1 MIPELPFKKLNRLK
15 KNNKEIFGK
24 IVFLILVFSIFTSFN
39 NLIPSKKSFGVE
51 AKVNPLVMTKQEQT
65 NNKSSSLSFLGS
77 PFKNI
82 TLSHGLAIKI
92 NQGNPPK
99 IDNFNITKGYK
110 IEPILWNLDLAG
122 AVTFDNK
129 GNMYIG
135 ESGATVGGLTT
146 HPRILKLDHQAGNL
160 TILTD
165 RSLAPPIQD
174 LKFYQGK
181 LYVSNAGKISVV
193 DPIKGT
199 VQDIVA
205 GLPAGG
211 DHKTNQIAFGPK
223 DGRLYFGQGSATNS
237 GIVGID
243 NYLPDLGWLADAP
256 QIHDVPAKS
265 ITLIGKNFTTP
276 NILAPGPK
284 NISSTGYLNGNFKVK
299 VTSAFS
305 KSKSS
310 NNNINGS
317 NYLSNVTT
325 GAFKSFGNS
334 TAKSEKIKGDLFCT
348 ACILS
353 TKPDGT
359 DLKVVA
365 WGIRDPEGLAFD
377 NDGKLVVTVQGNDER
392 GSRPIANDHDRIYKI
407 DVSNT
412 TGLGKFYGWPDF
424 AFAGGKNNQTMPV
437 TNPIFHSDK
446 NNQSIGLLLANPPP
460 VEKKV
465 FADAGWGSIVTQEV
479 LSNNNSTNNITSNNN
494 NNNNK
499 FGYNGKIFFA
509 ERGSYAP
516 ITKTSSSSGPMKSVI
531 ENNNTIIGQV
541 VPGTNNT
548 IGQKIVMLD
557 SKTGKLDNFLSLKKP
572 DPTFRPIGIA
582 FSNDANDMYISSIGK
597 QEVRNTLPNGVP
609 LPIPQT
615 WVYQHTGIIW
625 KVTKNTS
632 SSLPIKVS
640 AAQVQ
645 QQKIMLSPKDFNIT
659 INSGNPPLPTNQISI
674 QNGYKVE
681 PVLWNLDLPVSV
693 AFDNK
698 ENMYIADS
706 GLNYGGLFTPPQI
719 LKIDHKTGNLSI
731 FVDRGLSRPLL
742 HIDFHNGKLY
752 ATNGG
757 KISTIDMNG
766 IITNIVSGL
775 PALGDHWVDGT
786 AFGTDK
792 RMYFGVGVATNTG
805 IVNMGRDNPWAKT
818 YPSFHDVPCKDI
830 TLTGN
835 NHVTDYYFEP
845 QEKNKSAITGAF
857 VPFNTTT
864 YKGELIKGGIKP
876 YEGVWPG
883 YGCSGAL
890 LSTKDDG
897 SDIQLVGWGFRHL
910 IGFTF
915 DNSKK
920 NLIVTMNGMD
930 ERGSRP
936 IAHDTD
942 KIYSIDITNHSNWG
956 KWYGWPD
963 YINYGES
970 VTNPAFKSAFE
981 IPRNNNTIVFLMQNH
996 PPVVIPSLIVKV
1008 GAAVGEAK
1016 LVNSSSKF
1024 GFNGKI
1030 LFAEY
1035 GTLAPQTH
1043 LSAESPFSMYIGGVM
1058 GQTIGQDIQILDPK
1072 TFGLGKF
1079 IGIDTANAAFRP
1091 FGLQF
1096 GPDGK
1101 TLFIASVAKDEARL
1115 ITPNGVQLP
1124 FTIPW
1129 SIPTTGSIWK
1139 VTKID

>member
-1 MIPELPFKKLNRLK
+1 MNKY
-15 KNNKEIFGK
+15 KNVKGINATIIFAL
-24 IVFLILVFSIFTSFN
+24 LIFSIFTSFN
-39 NLIPSKKSFGVE
+39 NISPSKRFFEAE
-51 AKVNPLVMTKQEQT
+51 AKAIPLLTNKQGQQ
-65 NNKSSSLSFLGS
+65 NNNSLSSSSHLSTS
-77 PFKNI
+77 SYKNI
-82 TLSHGLAIKI
+82 TLSPELKIKI
-92 NQGNPPK
+92 NQGNPPQ

-110 IEPILWNLDLAG
+110 IEPVLWNLDLAG

-135 ESGATVGGLTT
+135 ESGSTAGGLTT
-146 HPRILKLDHQAGNL
+146 HPRILKLDYKTGNL
-160 TILTD
+160 TVLAD
-165 RSLAPPIQD
+165 RELNPPIQD
-174 LKFYQGK
+174 IKFHKGM
-181 LYVSNAGKISVV
+181 LYVANAGKISVV
-193 DPIKGT
+193 DPIKGI

-205 GLPAGG
+205 GLPAAG

-256 QIHDVPAKS
+256 QVHDIPAKT
-265 ITLIGKNFTTP
+265 ITLTGNNFTTP

-284 NISSTGYLNGNFKVK
+284 NISSTGYLNGNFKVT
-299 VTSAFS
+299 VTSISS
-305 KSKSS
+305 KSKS
-310 NNNINGS
+310 NNNSS
-317 NYLSNVTT
+317 NIGLTNVTT

-334 TAKSEKIKGDLFCT
+334 SSKDEKIKGNLLCN

-365 WGIRDPEGLAFD
+365 WGIRDPEGLTFD
-377 NDGKLVVTVQGNDER
+377 KGGHLLVTVQGDDER

-407 DVSNT
+407 DVNNAT
-412 TGLGKFYGWPDF
+412 NLGKFYGWPDF
-424 AFAGGKNNQTMPV
+424 AFAGDKNNETMPV
-437 TNPIFHSDK
+437 TNPIFHSDR
-446 NNQSIGLLLANPPP
+446 NNKSLSLLIENLPP

-465 FADAGWGSIVTQEV
+465 FVDAGWGSIVTQEV
-479 LSNNNSTNNITSNNN
+479 LSNNTGTSNSTNNNY
-494 NNNNK
+494 NNNK
-499 FGYNGKIFFA
+499 FGYDGKIFFA

-516 ITKTSSSSGPMKSVI
+516 ITKTSPSKGHMTSVI
-531 ENNNTIIGQV
+531 GDNDTVIGQV

-557 SKTGKLDNFLSLKKP
+557 TKTGKLANFVSLKKP
-572 DPTFRPIGIA
+572 DPSFRPIGIT
-582 FSNDANDMYISSIGK
+582 FSNDGNTMYIASIGK
-597 QEVRNTLPNGVP
+597 QEVRHTLPNGAP

-615 WVYQHTGIIW
+615 WVYQHTGVIW
-625 KVTKNTS
+625 KVSKNS
-632 SSLPIKVS
+632 SSTAAAPTLSPHQKV
-640 AAQVQ
+640 
-645 QQKIMLSPKDFNIT
+645 ILSPKDFNVS
-659 INSGNPPLPTNQISI
+659 INSGSPTLPINQISTK
-674 QNGYKVE
+674 NGYKIE
-681 PVLWNLDLPVSV
+681 PVLWHLDLPVSV
-693 AFDNK
+693 AFDNNK
-698 ENMYIADS
+698 NMYIGEA
-706 GLNYGGLFTPPQI
+706 GLNYGGLFSPPQI
-719 LKIDHKTGNLSI
+719 LKLDHKTGNLSI

-742 HIDFHNGKLY
+742 HVDFHDGKLY
-752 ATNGG
+752 VTNGG

-766 IITNIVSGL
+766 IVTNIVSGL

-786 AFGTDK
+786 AFGPDK

-805 IVNMGRDNPWAKT
+805 IVNMGRDNPWAKLYST
-818 YPSFHDVPCKDI
+818 FHDIPCKNI

-845 QEKNKSAITGAF
+845 QEKNRSSVTGAF

-864 YKGELIKGGIKP
+864 YKGEIIKGGIKP
-876 YEGVWPG
+876 YKGVWPG
-883 YGCSGAL
+883 YGCSGSL

-897 SDIQLVGWGFRHL
+897 SDLQLVGWGFRHL
-910 IGFTF
+910 TGFAF
-915 DNSKK
+915 DDDKK
-920 NLIVTMNGMD
+920 NLIVTMNEMD

-936 IAHDTD
+936 IAHSADA
-942 KIYSIDITNHSNWG
+942 IYSIDIANHSNWS

-963 YINYGES
+963 YTNYGQP
-970 VTNPAFKSAFE
+970 VTDPEFHSAFNV
-981 IPRNNNTIVFLMQNH
+981 PKNNNTIVFLMQNH
-996 PPVVIPSLIVKV
+996 PSVIIPSLLLKI

-1016 LVNSSSKF
+1016 LSNDSKF

-1030 LFAEY
+1030 FIAEY

-1043 LSAESPFSMYIGGVM
+1043 LSADSPFGMYNGGVM
-1058 GQTIGQDIQILDPK
+1058 GQTIGQDVQILDPK
-1072 TFGLGKF
+1072 TFALNKFVGL
-1079 IGIDTANAAFRP
+1079 DTANGAFRP
-1091 FGLQF
+1091 FGIQF
-1096 GPDGK
+1096 GPDGN
-1101 TLFIASVAKDEARL
+1101 TLYISSVAKDEARL

>member
-1 MIPELPFKKLNRLK
+1 LLFKKLHRLK
-15 KNNKEIFGK
+15 KINKVIFGK
-24 IVFLILVFSIFTSFN
+24 IIFVILIFSIFTSVN
-39 NLIPSKKSFGVE
+39 NLVPLKNSFGV
-51 AKVNPLVMTKQEQT
+51 AVKVNPLVMIKQKQE
-65 NNKSSSLSFLGS
+65 NNKSQSLSSLGS
-77 PFKNI
+77 SFKNI
-82 TLSHGLAIKI
+82 TLSHGFTIKI
-92 NQGNPPK
+92 NQGNPPQTN
-99 IDNFNITKGYK
+99 NFNISKGYK
-110 IEPILWNLDLAG
+110 IEPVLWNLDLPG
-122 AVTFDNK
+122 AITFDNK
-129 GNMYIG
+129 GNMYIA
-135 ESGATVGGLTT
+135 ESGSTVGGLTT
-146 HPRILKLDHQAGNL
+146 HPRILKLDHQTGNL

-165 RSLAPPIQD
+165 RSLAPPIVD
-174 LKFYQGK
+174 IKFYQGQ

-223 DGRLYFGQGSATNS
+223 DGRLYFSQGSATNS
-237 GIVGID
+237 GVVGID

-265 ITLIGKNFTTP
+265 ITLTEKNFTTP

-299 VTSAFS
+299 VTSVSS
-305 KSKSS
+305 KSKSND
-310 NNNINGS
+310 NNSG
-317 NYLSNVTT
+317 NYLANVTT
-325 GAFKSFGNS
+325 GAFKSYGNS
-334 TAKSEKIKGDLFCT
+334 TAKGEKIKGNLFCT

-377 NDGKLVVTVQGNDER
+377 KEGKLVVTVQGDDER

-412 TGLGKFYGWPDF
+412 TGLGKFYGWPDY
-424 AFAGGKNNQTMPV
+424 AFAGGKENETMPV
-437 TNPIFHSDK
+437 TNPIFHSNKD
-446 NNQSIGLLLANPPP
+446 NQPLSLLLENPPP

-465 FADAGWGSIVTQEV
+465 FADAGWGSIVTQAV
-479 LSNNNSTNNITSNNN
+479 LSNNNSADNTSTSISDSNIS
-494 NNNNK
+494 NNK
-499 FGYNGKIFFA
+499 FGFDGKIFFV

-516 ITKTSSSSGPMKSVI
+516 ITKTSSSKGQMTSVFGDHKS
-531 ENNNTIIGQV
+531 IIGQV
-541 VPGTNNT
+541 IPGTNHT
-548 IGQKIVMLD
+548 IGQKIVMLNT
-557 SKTGKLDNFLSLKKP
+557 KNGKIDNFISIKKP

-582 FSNDANDMYISSIGK
+582 FNNDANAMYIASIGK
-597 QEVRNTLPNGVP
+597 QEVKNTLPSGVS
-609 LPIPQT
+609 LPIPET

-625 KVTKNTS
+625 KVTKNPS
-632 SSLPIKVS
+632 SPSTIAVPTAS
-640 AAQVQ
+640 VQ
-645 QQKIMLSPKDFNIT
+645 KQQKIMPSPKDFNVS

-674 QNGYKVE
+674 KNGYKIE
-681 PVLWNLDLPVSV
+681 PVLWNLELPVSV

-698 ENMYIADS
+698 ENMYIAES

-719 LKIDHKTGNLSI
+719 LKMDHKTGNLSI

-766 IITNIVSGL
+766 VITNIVSGL

-818 YPSFHDVPCKDI
+818 YPTFHDVPCKDV

-845 QEKNKSAITGAF
+845 QEKNKSAITGAY

-864 YKGELIKGGIKP
+864 SKGELIKGGIKP

-883 YGCSGAL
+883 YGCSGSL

-915 DNSKK
+915 NNSDR
-920 NLIVTMNGMD
+920 NLIVSMNGMD

-942 KIYSIDITNHSNWG
+942 KIYSIDIANHSNWG

-963 YINYGES
+963 YINYGEP
-970 VTNPAFKSAFE
+970 VTNPEFKSAFE
-981 IPRNNNTIVFLMQNH
+981 IPKNNNTIQFLMQNH
-996 PPVVIPSLIVKV
+996 PPVVIPSLLLKI
-1008 GAAVGEAK
+1008 GAAVGETK
-1016 LVNSSSKF
+1016 LINSSSKV

-1030 LFAEY
+1030 LMAEY

-1043 LSAESPFSMYIGGVM
+1043 LTADSPFQMYIGGVM
-1058 GQTIGQDIQILDPK
+1058 GQAIGQDIQILDPK
-1072 TFGLGKF
+1072 TFALDKF

-1091 FGLQF
+1091 FGIQF

-1101 TLFIASVAKDEARL
+1101 TLYIASVGKDEARL

-1129 SIPTTGSIWK
+1129 SIPSTGSIWK